1 MQIKIDK
8 NGKIQL
14 PNFIVKML
22 SNNKNEDASAILL

>member
-22 SNNKNEDASAILL
+22 SNNKSQLPRT